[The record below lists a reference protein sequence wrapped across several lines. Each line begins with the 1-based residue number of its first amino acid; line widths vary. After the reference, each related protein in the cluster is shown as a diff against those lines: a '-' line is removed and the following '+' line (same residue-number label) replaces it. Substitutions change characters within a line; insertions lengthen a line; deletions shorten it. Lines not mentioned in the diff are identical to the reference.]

1 MRQPSPRF
9 QKLQRWLPIAL
20 TVIIAD
26 RVAKLSAAHLTSP
39 IALIPGVIGLR
50 YAENT
55 GMAFSLFSGM
65 PWLLGL
71 LSLAIIVTG
80 YLVLRQYRLGKLA
93 MTAAMLMLGG
103 AVANMI
109 DRFALGYVVDMIQFL
124 FIDFPIFN
132 VADSCLVVGAL
143 LMAWSLLR
151 RPEEWHANPA

>member
-1 MRQPSPRF
+1 MKNTAPRMT
-9 QKLQRWLPIAL
+9 KLQRWLPIAL
-20 TVIIAD
+20 MVIIAD
-26 RVAKLSAAHLTSP
+26 RAAKLAAPHLRGAIP
-39 IALIPGVIGLR
+39 LIPGVIGLR

-71 LSLAIIVTG
+71 LSLAVIVGG
-80 YLVLRQYRLGKLA
+80 YFLLRKYRLGTLS

-109 DRFALGYVVDMIQFL
+109 DRLVLGYVVDMLEFL
-124 FIDFPIFN
+124 FIRFPIFN
-132 VADSCLVVGAL
+132 VADACLVIGAM

-151 RPEEWHANPA
+151 HPEEWHANAA